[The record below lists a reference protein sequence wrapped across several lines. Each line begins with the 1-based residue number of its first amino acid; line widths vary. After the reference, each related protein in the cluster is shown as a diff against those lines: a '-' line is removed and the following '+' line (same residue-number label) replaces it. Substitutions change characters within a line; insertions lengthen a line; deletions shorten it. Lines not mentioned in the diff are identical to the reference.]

1 LSRNEHRVG
10 VGARE
15 YSEEITHRV
24 LCNLTAE
31 LAESGSK
38 LRANLLLMA
47 SRTIDSNQLQKCC
60 D

>member
-1 LSRNEHRVG
+1 
-10 VGARE
+10 
-15 YSEEITHRV
+15 
-24 LCNLTAE
+24 LTAE

-47 SRTIDSNQLQKCC
+47 SRTIDCNQLQKCC